1 MVEKKVVGEGRLPP
15 WEIAQPHPGR
25 RETHHNQ
32 GWKLQFLSKSDTDN
46 EEPNISGKQF
56 WFAFS
61 QPLRRVRAPLGAV
74 LVTVTLSLVPK
85 QIINSILI
93 IMNSQTQLFGRNSYI
108 CCCTIFFNASKNK
121 TTMKGIISS
130 TSIDSETSHSSKLRH
145 IKNSICNF
153 FAPFAIFSSSSS
165 LGGKMCKYASIFSPH
180 LPLERQFNQ

>member
-32 GWKLQFLSKSDTDN
+32 GWKLQFLSKSESEK

-93 IMNSQTQLFGRNSYI
+93 IMNSQTWLFGTNSYI
-108 CCCTIFFNASKNK
+108 STIFFNAPKNK
-121 TTMKGIISS
+121 T
-130 TSIDSETSHSSKLRH
+130 TSIDSETNHSSKLKH

-153 FAPFAIFSSSSS
+153 FAPLATFSSSSS
-165 LGGKMCKYASIFSPH
+165 LAGKMCKYASIFSPH

>member
-32 GWKLQFLSKSDTDN
+32 GWKLQFLSKSETGK

-93 IMNSQTQLFGRNSYI
+93 IMNSQTQLFGKNSYI
-108 CCCTIFFNASKNK
+108 CTIFFKLSK
-121 TTMKGIISS
+121 
-130 TSIDSETSHSSKLRH
+130 TSLCSFYRLLHHKICSAAKL
-145 IKNSICNF
+145 KEL
-153 FAPFAIFSSSSS
+153 S
-165 LGGKMCKYASIFSPH
+165 LA
-180 LPLERQFNQ
+180 LEHHEERPI

>member
-1 MVEKKVVGEGRLPP
+1 MHFIKETMGAFCIFLNVGQKTFCSKWLSSIYKREKWRGKLWMVEKKVVGEGRLPP
-15 WEIAQPHPGR
+15 WEIAPPHPGR

-93 IMNSQTQLFGRNSYI
+93 IMNSQT
-108 CCCTIFFNASKNK
+108 
-121 TTMKGIISS
+121 
-130 TSIDSETSHSSKLRH
+130 
-145 IKNSICNF
+145 
-153 FAPFAIFSSSSS
+153 
-165 LGGKMCKYASIFSPH
+165 
-180 LPLERQFNQ
+180 

>member
-93 IMNSQTQLFGRNSYI
+93 IMNFQTQLFGRNRYI
-108 CCCTIFFNASKNK
+108 CTIFFNAPKNK
-121 TTMKGIISS
+121 TTIKGTIFS

>member
-32 GWKLQFLSKSDTDN
+32 GWKLQFLSKS
-46 EEPNISGKQF
+46 EPTKKSQIFLGNNSG
-56 WFAFS
+56 FAFS

-93 IMNSQTQLFGRNSYI
+93 IMNSQT
-108 CCCTIFFNASKNK
+108 
-121 TTMKGIISS
+121 
-130 TSIDSETSHSSKLRH
+130 
-145 IKNSICNF
+145 
-153 FAPFAIFSSSSS
+153 
-165 LGGKMCKYASIFSPH
+165 
-180 LPLERQFNQ
+180 